1 MAKKKNNNSSNVVEQ
16 KEGGENKKG
25 GDGGGK
31 KQENNPNPVV
41 LKVEMHCEGCVS
53 TILKHAR
60 AFEGVESVEAEAT
73 SNKLTVMGKV
83 DPLKIRDYLHYKTKK
98 KVELISPQPQKQD
111 TTTANKNNKE
121 DKKSNDKK
129 PDSDAKPKEAPVI
142 TAVLKLGLHCQGC
155 IEKIDKIVTKTK
167 GVHEIVID
175 KQKELVTVKGT
186 MDVKA
191 LTETLKSRLKR
202 PVDIVPPKKDKEGGK
217 DGENVAGGGGGK
229 KKGGGGNGGQ
239 DAAAA
244 AAPAAKME
252 ENRMEYMVQP
262 GFGSGYGY
270 VGQPIHGNGYVIQPI
285 HGNGYVGHPVY
296 APYGPGYGYGY
307 GYGYGH
313 GPVQGYPD
321 HLRFNDENPNAC
333 SIM

>member
-1 MAKKKNNNSSNVVEQ
+1 MAKKKNNNNNSSNVVEQ

-31 KQENNPNPVV
+31 KQENNPNSVV

-129 PDSDAKPKEAPVI
+129 ADSDAKPKEAPVI

-202 PVDIVPPKKDKEGGK
+202 PVDIVPPKKEKEGGK

-229 KKGGGGNGGQ
+229 KKKVAEETVGKMLLLLLRLLLQKWKRIGWSTWCNLGLGLDMGTWVSQSMEMGMWFSQ
-239 DAAAA
+239 FMEMGMWVTLFMLHMDRAMGMDTGMDRFRVTRIICGSTMRTRM
-244 AAPAAKME
+244 PA
-252 ENRMEYMVQP
+252 
-262 GFGSGYGY
+262 
-270 VGQPIHGNGYVIQPI
+270 
-285 HGNGYVGHPVY
+285 
-296 APYGPGYGYGY
+296 
-307 GYGYGH
+307 
-313 GPVQGYPD
+313 
-321 HLRFNDENPNAC
+321 L
-333 SIM
+333 